1 MSYVRGTC
9 RSAYCA
15 QPSAAV
21 YSAPTPNSR
30 FRLTPMAAAIGA
42 LTLPI
47 APVAV
52 FAETADNS
60 VIEELVVTATR
71 RTTSVQDVPINI
83 SALGGAQIEEQ
94 GITDLSEIAAWVPGL
109 HIVDQGARA
118 ADRIVVRGLNAD
130 PLASSEGLNNG
141 GGGTVATY
149 LGEIPVYVDL
159 KLNDMERVEVLLGPQ
174 GTLYGAGTMGGAIRY
189 IPTKPQLEERS
200 VSVRGD
206 LFTYSE
212 SEDPG
217 TDIGGTL
224 NIPIGSKAA
233 IRANID
239 YLDDPGFIDYDFLVR
254 EIGVSNPDPDFSDP
268 TAVAANLRSREDAN
282 TEETVSGRIALRVM
296 PTDRIDATLTYY
308 YQNGDSG
315 GRTIN
320 SRQAF
325 GTGRYSSALRVLE
338 PSERENQL
346 TSLEVIADLGFA
358 ELTSATGYS
367 QYDEVGNR
375 DQTDLL
381 ITLEYSYEAFP
392 SFTSRTLEEVE
403 EKTFTQ
409 ELRLVSTSDGPLN
422 WIVGGFYNDLEA
434 DASSREFTPGYDEF
448 AVNNFGGLGLRPDS
462 LEYFSVD
469 RRELTE
475 LAVYGELQYQITD
488 DWQVTVG
495 ARWYDYE
502 LETQSAVDFPLLNT
516 VFFGDAPDAI
526 NLDFNPGGQEDDG
539 VLFKFN
545 TSYHLNDDV
554 MAYLTVSEGY
564 RIGNSNG
571 VALCPDPLPVN
582 QIACAL
588 PNEFEFFPDE
598 TLNYEVGIRS
608 TLLDGRLTLN
618 GAAYFID
625 WKDPQVASATENAL
639 ISITVNGAGAETR
652 GFEFSWNW
660 LFADNWSLRGNF
672 AFTQA
677 ELNATTERLV
687 PGINPPGFQGTITY
701 EDGVSGDRLPGSPE
715 RQGALF
721 LSNSRQVGNGYD
733 LDLTYG
739 LWAVGDVITR
749 AGGKGGGETLSGY
762 AIHNFSASLG
772 RDNWQATL
780 YADNLLDKYAET
792 AARNT
797 SRFNQTVADING
809 DPVVGR
815 SYFHNVLPPRSI
827 GVRVRWDFN

>member
-1 MSYVRGTC
+1 MSHMRGSRRNASSNLLTD
-9 RSAYCA
+9 
-15 QPSAAV
+15 
-21 YSAPTPNSR
+21 APAPARNSR

-42 LTLPI
+42 LSLPL
-47 APVAV
+47 APVAAA
-52 FAETADNS
+52 AESADNS
-60 VIEELVVTATR
+60 IIEELVVTATR
-71 RTTSVQDVPINI
+71 RSTSVQDVPINI

-130 PLASSEGLNNG
+130 PLASSEGLDNA

-149 LGEIPVYVDL
+149 VGEIPVYVDL

-189 IPTKPQLEERS
+189 IPNKPELENRS
-200 VSVRGD
+200 FSVRGD

-233 IRANID
+233 IRANVD

-254 EIGVSNPDPDFSDP
+254 EIGVSNPDPDFSNPAD
-268 TAVAANLRSREDAN
+268 VAANLRSREDAN
-282 TEETVSGRIALRVM
+282 DEQTLSGRVALRVT
-296 PTDRIDATLTYY
+296 PTERLDATLTYY
-308 YQNGDSG
+308 FQNSESG

-320 SRQAF
+320 SRNAF
-325 GTGRYSSALRVLE
+325 GTGRYVSALRVPE
-338 PSERENQL
+338 PNERENQL
-346 TSLEVIADLGFA
+346 VSLEITADLGFA

-392 SFTSRTLEEVE
+392 NFTSQTLEEVDE
-403 EKTFTQ
+403 TTLNQ
-409 ELRLVSTSDGPLN
+409 ELRLVSTSEGPLN
-422 WIVGGFYNDLEA
+422 WIVGAFYNDFEG
-434 DASSREFTPGYDEF
+434 DASSREFTPGFGAF
-448 AVNNFGGLGLRPDS
+448 AVNNFGGASDRPDS

-469 RRELTE
+469 LEELTE
-475 LAVYGELQYQITD
+475 MAVYGELQYQVTD
-488 DWQVTVG
+488 NWQVTVG

-502 LETQSAVDFPLLNT
+502 LETDSAVDFPLLNT
-516 VFFGDAPDAI
+516 LFNGAAPDAI
-526 NLDFNPGGQEDDG
+526 TLDFTPGGQDDDG

-545 TSYHLNDDV
+545 TSYYLSNDV

-571 VALCPDPLPVN
+571 VALCPDPLPSN

-588 PNEFEFFPDE
+588 PNEAEYFPDE
-598 TLNYEVGIRS
+598 TVNYEVGLRS
-608 TLLDGRLTLN
+608 TLAGGKVTLN
-618 GAAYFID
+618 GSIYYID

-639 ISITVNGAGAETR
+639 IPITINGAGAETR
-652 GFEFSWNW
+652 GFELAWNW
-660 LFADNWSLRGNF
+660 AFADNWSLRGNF
-672 AFTQA
+672 AYTQA
-677 ELNATTERLV
+677 ELNDTTERLV

-701 EDGVSGDRLPGSPE
+701 EDGVDGDRLPGSPE
-715 RQGALF
+715 RQGSLF
-721 LSNSRQVGNGYD
+721 LSHTRQVGNGYD
-733 LDLTYG
+733 LDLSYG

-762 AIHNFSASLG
+762 AVHNFAASLS
-772 RDNWQATL
+772 RENWQATL
-780 YADNLLDKYAET
+780 YADNLFDKYAET

-809 DPVVGR
+809 NPVVGR
-815 SYFHNVLPPRSI
+815 SYFHNILPPRSI